1 MDKAKVTRGGARGG
15 AGRKSESGEAVVR
28 KNITISQ
35 TDQASYVEL
44 GDGVFST
51 GLHRG
56 AALVRKELERKA
68 KKALR
73 DV

>member
-1 MDKAKVTRGGARGG
+1 MDQAKVTRGGARSG

-44 GDGVFST
+44 GDGVFAT

-56 AALVRKELERKA
+56 AALVRKELEKKA

-73 DV
+73 VV

>member
-1 MDKAKVTRGGARGG
+1 MAEKKVVRGGAREG
-15 AGRKSESGEAVVR
+15 AGRKAESGEPVFR
-28 KNITISQ
+28 KNVSISE
-35 TDQASYVEL
+35 TDEASYLEL

-56 AALVRKELERKA
+56 AALVRKELEKKA